1 MGIMAPAR
9 IGLLPHFVRKMPC
22 FKAPARGAEPGASGL
37 KSVLRDQHLFLTM
50 GGFGSPNAFSVFLL
64 AVIDVERGG
73 FLSGQRARAEADEL
87 GDTTKQMILLVVIP
101 VVYPFTDNKCKHL
114 GYLPADAPNMRGKS
128 FLTLPSVILY
138 LSSWVSQSIS

>member
-73 FLSGQRARAEADEL
+73 FLSGQRARAEAYEL
-87 GDTTKQMILLVVIP
+87 GDTTK
-101 VVYPFTDNKCKHL
+101 
-114 GYLPADAPNMRGKS
+114 
-128 FLTLPSVILY
+128 
-138 LSSWVSQSIS
+138 